1 MMNMATGKER
11 GYKDWKLSKAFKRSA
26 RNYTESDTITRG
38 AKRKNTRKY
47 CKGVEGRKHVVAG
60 YSRYGYYFTNK
71 CTVCGKEIYRP
82 KTNELEYAEYKPGGY
97 W

>member
-1 MMNMATGKER
+1 MATGKER

-38 AKRKNTRKY
+38 AKRKNTRKW
-47 CKGVEGRKHVVAG
+47 CKGVEGRKHIVSG
-60 YSRYGYYFTNK
+60 YSHYGYYWIRK
-71 CTVCGKEIYRP
+71 CVNCDKE
-82 KTNELEYAEYKPGGY
+82 LHYAKEGEFDFAEPKPGGY